1 MKDYRKLTI
10 IADISEQTELIDKI
24 EKKLNNSGWKRSL
37 EKEKERNLRDSSYI
51 GDCFIFTCSKT
62 ESRPAAELSFH
73 RNENAHL
80 YVSNIVPKNI
90 GQITIDSYNSILEE
104 FLTEFI
110 EPITQSL
117 KVEIILT
124 PSERNIDNSMSPEM
138 AQLLKKFLSIGDGGT
153 HPCDEKRLFDFII
166 KAHNEESE
174 RVLKLEE
181 RVLKLEE
188 RVLNGLLADN
198 NWPEIEAQEIVSKY
212 LFGKRLLNHYSTTKF

>member
-1 MKDYRKLTI
+1 LTI
-10 IADISEQTELIDKI
+10 IADISEQMELIDKI

-62 ESRPAAELSFH
+62 ESRPAADLSFH
-73 RNENAHL
+73 RNKNTNL
-80 YVSNIVPKNI
+80 YVSSIVLENVE
-90 GQITIDSYNSILEE
+90 QMSVDTYNFILEE
-104 FLTEFI
+104 FLTKFL

-138 AQLLKKFLSIGDGGT
+138 AKLLKKFLSLANIGDGGT
-153 HPCDEKRLFDFII
+153 HPSDEKCLFDFII
-166 KAHNEESE
+166 QAYNEES
-174 RVLKLEE
+174 LLEE
-181 RVLKLEE
+181 RI
-188 RVLNGLLADN
+188 LNGLLADN
-198 NWPEIEAQEIVSKY
+198 NWPEMQAQEIVSKY